1 MARKTQCDYHRDMN
15 TMSAFLK
22 SYRGLFD
29 PAPLDAEYVR
39 MAWLET
45 PLGPMLAGTDSMS
58 LRFLEFTDRRAID
71 AQIAALRRTSRLPLV
86 PGECGLTEL
95 LRKELASYF
104 AGTLR
109 SFSLPVSAQ
118 GTPFQDRVWQTLRG
132 IPYGTT
138 TSYGEIA
145 RMIGSPGASRAVG
158 AANGLNRVAIV
169 IPCHRVVNTDG
180 SPGGYGAGLERK
192 LALLELER
200 KNLG

>member
-1 MARKTQCDYHRDMN
+1 MN
-15 TMSAFLK
+15 TMSAFLQ

-29 PAPLDAEYVR
+29 PTPSNAEYVR

-45 PLGPMLAGTDSMS
+45 PLGPMLAGTDSVS
-58 LRFLEFTDRRAID
+58 LRFLEFTDRRAIE

-86 PGECGLTEL
+86 PGECALTDI
-95 LRKELASYF
+95 LRVELASYF
-104 AGTLR
+104 TGTLR
-109 SFSLPVSAQ
+109 SFSLPVSAP
-118 GTPFQDRVWQTLRG
+118 GTPFQARVWQALRI

-138 TSYGEIA
+138 KSYGEIA

-192 LALLELER
+192 MALLELER
-200 KNLG
+200 KALG